1 MGAERRLQTRV
12 LAGYLAHINLARLF
26 CEQRLLL
33 QLGIGAAVGLQ
44 RQDKLYVAAA
54 LRLEACVLELVGRS
68 GTESVR
74 YGVRVVQGA
83 SGVKSSSCGFRSAV
97 QHGVARHSADWCA
110 TVSRAMDPGFA
121 AWPQAYHANDNI
133 TFGAREEANTLVSTN

>member
-1 MGAERRLQTRV
+1 MGAERRLQTSV
-12 LAGYLAHINLARLF
+12 LAGCLTHINLARLL

-44 RQDKLYVAAA
+44 RQDRIYVAA
-54 LRLEACVLELVGRS
+54 LELEACVLELVGRS

-83 SGVKSSSCGFRSAV
+83 SGVRSSSCGFWSTVWVLVYGAARSGTTRRRMV
-97 QHGVARHSADWCA
+97 RNCITCNGSGLCSVATRIPC
-110 TVSRAMDPGFA
+110 
-121 AWPQAYHANDNI
+121 QQ
-133 TFGAREEANTLVSTN
+133 